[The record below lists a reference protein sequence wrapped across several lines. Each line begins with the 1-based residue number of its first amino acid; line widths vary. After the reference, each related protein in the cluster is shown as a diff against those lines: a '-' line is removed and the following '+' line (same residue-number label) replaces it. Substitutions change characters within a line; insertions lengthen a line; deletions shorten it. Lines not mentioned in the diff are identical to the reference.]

1 MSIMPTVFEPN
12 EIRREAIEHAIGQVR
27 RYEEAVAL
35 HEAEASDLTRRQEQ
49 DLANLA
55 HWKRRLEK
63 IQEVTTSTRADA
75 AEARA
80 IRWAQG
86 RMADPAGFA
95 EDYARYIDDA
105 PEPRDPDL
113 PLLTPE
119 EYADEHAGDW
129 ETLDDAA
136 GSLVAPVIGGTR

>member
-1 MSIMPTVFEPN
+1 MSDMPTVFEPN
-12 EIRREAIEHAIGQVR
+12 EIRREAIDHAIGQVR

-35 HEAEASDLTRRQEQ
+35 HETEQTELSRRQEQ

-55 HWKRRLEK
+55 QWKRRLEK
-63 IQEVTTSTRADA
+63 IQEITHSTRADA

-80 IRWAQG
+80 LRWAQG
-86 RMADPAGFA
+86 RLADPTGFA
-95 EDYARYIDDA
+95 EDYARYIEDA
-105 PEPRDPDL
+105 PESRDPDL

-119 EYADEHAGDW
+119 EYADEHVGEW

-136 GSLVAPVIGGTR
+136 RVAPLVGGVR

>member
-1 MSIMPTVFEPN
+1 MSDMPTVFEPN
-12 EIRREAIEHAIGQVR
+12 EIRREAIDHALGQVR
-27 RYEEAVAL
+27 RYEAAIAL
-35 HEAEASDLTRRQEQ
+35 HEADRSELSRRHEQ

-63 IQEVTTSTRADA
+63 IQETTSSTRADA

-80 IRWAQG
+80 LRWSRG
-86 RMADPAGFA
+86 RLADPAGFA
-95 EDYARYIDDA
+95 EDYARYIEDA

-119 EYADEHAGDW
+119 EYADEHVGEW

-136 GSLVAPVIGGTR
+136 RVAPLVGGVR

>member
-1 MSIMPTVFEPN
+1 MSDMPTVFEPN
-12 EIRREAIEHAIGQVR
+12 EIRREAIDHAIGQVR
-27 RYEEAVAL
+27 RYEAAVAL
-35 HEAEASDLTRRQEQ
+35 HEIERTDLSRRHEQ

-55 HWKRRLEK
+55 QWKRRLEK
-63 IQEVTTSTRADA
+63 IQEITFSTRVDA

-80 IRWAQG
+80 LRWAQG
-86 RMADPAGFA
+86 RLADAAGFA

-119 EYADEHAGDW
+119 EYADEHAGEW
-129 ETLDDAA
+129 GTLDDIAGAMAA
-136 GSLVAPVIGGTR
+136 PLVGGAR